1 MWLSSNWQE
10 ELEFWGQLVLGVE
23 PVGEIDSS
31 DSAISMNLDPQ
42 GLYVIGT
49 VSSSCEIR
57 QVKLNLIP
65 SFIESHWHGANEW
78 LHTGGRLIVGGSE
91 TTANVLVVKHLHLE
105 SEIFLQLV
113 TGKHTG

>member
-1 MWLSSNWQE
+1 MERVYLPESLN
-10 ELEFWGQLVLGVE
+10 V
-23 PVGEIDSS
+23 VGSV
-31 DSAISMNLDPQ
+31 
-42 GLYVIGT
+42 G
-49 VSSSCEIR
+49 SSCEIG
-57 QVKLNLIP
+57 QVELNLIP
-65 SFIESHWHGANEW
+65 SLVESHGHGANER